1 MQGVTGSSPVV
12 STKQK
17 EVDHTVDLFLF
28 DGAAE
33 RPARSEW
40 NESGSHSKRSRR
52 RACSPAAS
60 AGILPLGQNPVVSIK
75 KERNNL
81 FRSFLLLPKAKS
93 IDKIAISCYHFTI
106 KKLQ

>member
-1 MQGVTGSSPVV
+1 MVDLFFVLAEPRSDLLVPNGTNLVRIPDAGASSLLV
-12 STKQK
+12 SDKTRNIERSSKSSCLFLA
-17 EVDHTVDLFLF
+17 VDLFLF

-60 AGILPLGQNPVVSIK
+60 AGILPLGQNPVVTH
-75 KERNNL
+75 L
-81 FRSFLLLPKAKS
+81 
-93 IDKIAISCYHFTI
+93 
-106 KKLQ
+106 